1 MGLSQ
6 EKLRELYLE
15 QNPINDFK
23 VGDVIQYVP
32 ENIAIERKF
41 VIKAYMDLVKPKLND
56 KIIVKNIT
64 YDIFGEYG
72 KDEFEV
78 IQHINIPTNNNMY
91 LTSSH
96 FFMYDRKTKI
106 KKLLQLI

>member
-1 MGLSQ
+1 MGLSH

-32 ENIAIERKF
+32 ENIAIKRKF
-41 VIKAYMDLVKPKLND
+41 VLKAYMDLVKTKLND
-56 KIIVKNIT
+56 KIIVKSII

-72 KDEFEV
+72 KEPFEV
-78 IQHINIPTNNNMY
+78 LQHINLPTNNNMY
-91 LTSSH
+91 LTGSH

-106 KKLLQLI
+106 DKLLKVL